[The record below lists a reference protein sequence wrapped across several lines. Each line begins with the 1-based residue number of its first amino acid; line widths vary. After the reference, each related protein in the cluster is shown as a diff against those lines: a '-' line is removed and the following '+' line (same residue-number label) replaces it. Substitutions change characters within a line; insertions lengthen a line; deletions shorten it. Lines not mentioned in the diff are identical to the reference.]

1 MSDTIAQT
9 IDQNLTDSQVKL
21 TPELKQQTIK
31 EYAIHEGDCGSPEV
45 QIAILTLRIK
55 NLTAHVKEHKHDYHT
70 KRGLLLLVG
79 KRRRLL
85 KYLKKVDESRYQNLI
100 SRLGIRK

>member
-1 MSDTIAQT
+1 MSDIV
-9 IDQNLTDSQVKL
+9 DEQVKI

-55 NLTAHVKEHKHDYHT
+55 NLTAHVKVHKQDYHT
-70 KRGLLLLVG
+70 KRGLLILVG

-85 KYLKKVDESRYQNLI
+85 KYLKQVSNTRYQNLI
-100 SRLGIRK
+100 SKLGLRK